1 MRVLLAYDGSNG
13 AEAARELL
21 GHLRLPARTQIAVI
35 AALES
40 GPDLFGAP
48 ETGVIPADAHEAER
62 RLVKD
67 LDMQLWNIAALLRAP
82 DRSCETRVLR
92 GRAATALVDEAKRWN
107 ADLLVIGSRGHGPL
121 ESLLLG
127 SVSAEVVDHAPCPVL
142 VARRPGVRRLL
153 LAVDGS
159 ESAHRAVATLAS
171 WQLLHAVP
179 ATVLAVLEPM
189 PAWPVA
195 LGGAFAPSIVE
206 LGDQT
211 VDDRH
216 ERLRAAVAEAVATLH
231 RAGMIAEGEI
241 REGDP
246 AHQIVKASADHA
258 ADLVVVGTR
267 GLGTL
272 GRLLLGSVA
281 RKVLL
286 HTDASVLV
294 VRPVREAAEVREPA
308 RRLAAV

>member
-1 MRVLLAYDGSNG
+1 MRVLLAYDGSAG

-21 GHLRLPARTQIAVI
+21 GRLRLPTRTEIAV
-35 AALES
+35 AAVLES
-40 GPDLFGAP
+40 GPDLVGAP
-48 ETGVIPADAHEAER
+48 ESGVAPGNTQETER
-62 RLVKD
+62 RIIKD
-67 LDMQLWNIAALLRAP
+67 LDLQLWNVAALLRAP
-82 DRSCETRVLR
+82 ERTCETRVLR
-92 GRAATALVDEAKRWN
+92 GRPASALTEEAKRWC
-107 ADLLVIGSRGHGPL
+107 ADLIVLGSRGHGPL

-142 VARRPGVRRLL
+142 VARRPVVRRLL
-153 LAVDGS
+153 LGVDGS
-159 ESAHRAVATLAS
+159 DSAHRAVATLAS

-179 ATVLAVLEPM
+179 ATVVGVLEPA
-189 PAWPVA
+189 PSWPVA
-195 LGGAFAPSIVE
+195 LGGAFAPTIVTI
-206 LGDQT
+206 GDGGI
-211 VDDRH
+211 DERH
-216 ERLRAAVAEAVATLH
+216 DQLRGAVAEAIATLR
-231 RAGMIAEGEI
+231 RAGMIAEGEV

-246 AHQIVKASADHA
+246 AHELVKAAVDHS

-267 GLGTL
+267 GLSAL

-308 RRLAAV
+308 HGLATV